1 MGMCQSQNIELIYMP
16 SIGRARRYECS
27 LTTEELIDE
36 GKYVLNE
43 YREGKEAS
51 LDPKYSGIIKDRKI
65 RGHLRC
71 GLRFDSMRRKSGETL
86 KTTVEGTKAVR
97 SEM

>member
-1 MGMCQSQNIELIYMP
+1 MP

-71 GLRFDSMRRKSGETL
+71 GPLNIQRGVQMRDPRPKKHTITFLIELPSYL
-86 KTTVEGTKAVR
+86 PQW
-97 SEM
+97 S